1 MNDYAF
7 GNYLYEK
14 RKQAG
19 LTQRQAAAM
28 LGVSDKAVSKWENGR
43 AKPTTDVLRKLAVLY
58 RKQLLLYREA
68 LRRSMEQEVG
78 ECLICSLAL
87 NDVISVE

>member
-1 MNDYAF
+1 MVDLNDYAF

-58 RKQLLLYREA
+58 KTP
-68 LRRSMEQEVG
+68 
-78 ECLICSLAL
+78 I
-87 NDVISVE
+87 